1 MYATVSF
8 YLCESLVCWAY
19 KKRIDKLSSPAVK
32 TDPCHFASFKT
43 SYMLEDEKDQK
54 MDFELLGVCYCK
66 SKSYMINHTILS
78 LQNKCKSNDKK

>member
-1 MYATVSF
+1 
-8 YLCESLVCWAY
+8 
-19 KKRIDKLSSPAVK
+19 
-32 TDPCHFASFKT
+32 
-43 SYMLEDEKDQK
+43 MLEDEKDQK